1 MVETIEKLLVLAK
14 LTPRTALSSKSVTS
28 AIFERF
34 SDKCT
39 LFLKRTI
46 GPWKH
51 LAENL
56 SQGIIKIA
64 KEQNRMCLC
73 FFINIRSSVH
83 KRTLQKFV

>member
-1 MVETIEKLLVLAK
+1 MLAK
-14 LTPRTALSSKSVTS
+14 LTPRTDISRKSVNS

-64 KEQNRMCLC
+64 EEQNPGGVIVMFRITFTSL
-73 FFINIRSSVH
+73 
-83 KRTLQKFV
+83 